1 MSKTSNY
8 LGSSRNI
15 GSAGKLEGKIYL
27 LTVFEAEEEWAYEDK
42 MKYYQKIREAQQW
55 LINEARRYGKN
66 ICFEDGCFGL
76 EETIIIPEIKVG
88 GGTSNE
94 DVDIIEPILIKLGYK
109 GNLDFIDWV
118 RANIECDHC
127 VVLVVVN
134 KAGRSYALSHCEKT
148 APKFYLESCFLH
160 TRYASGQPAYPASIA
175 HEICHC
181 FGAWD
186 LYDTWQTSQEIDRL
200 ASLHY
205 PNSIMHRLDADINR
219 LTIDEVTAWRVGLT
233 ETHHEFFDNFAPST
247 ERQ

>member
-42 MKYYQKIREAQQW
+42 MKYYQKIREAQRW

-66 ICFEDGCFGL
+66 ISFEDGCFGL
-76 EETIIIPEIKVG
+76 EETIIIPDIKVG
-88 GGTSNE
+88 AGTGNE
-94 DVDIIEPILIKLGYK
+94 NVDIIEPILIKLGYK
-109 GNLDFIDWV
+109 GNLDFMEWV
-118 RANIECDHC
+118 RANIDCDHC

-160 TRYASGQPAYPASIA
+160 TRYTSGQPAYPASIA
-175 HEICHC
+175 H
-181 FGAWD
+181 
-186 LYDTWQTSQEIDRL
+186 
-200 ASLHY
+200 
-205 PNSIMHRLDADINR
+205 
-219 LTIDEVTAWRVGLT
+219 
-233 ETHHEFFDNFAPST
+233 
-247 ERQ
+247 